1 METVALVS
9 EYFHPSVINVYLWIS
24 LFSLSQSQSHLAQP
38 SWVMKHASCLHGN
51 ATPTLTIYY
60 PEALSP
66 PSPGIYYKT
75 IGKLSSRGH
84 LLPLPLPPSSHI
96 KSHAMGY
103 NQLLSFSN
111 YSLLTDINQATTPA
125 LLSSAISSSSIPS
138 WSRRTCVMHLIE
150 TDPILNFVN
159 KTWSVCW
166 PRAGGGPLTR
176 FSDPEKLTAGPT
188 SETS

>member
-1 METVALVS
+1 MDFLV
-9 EYFHPSVINVYLWIS
+9 FPLPV
-24 LFSLSQSQSHLAQP
+24 SHLPQP

-51 ATPTLTIYY
+51 GTPTLTIYY
-60 PEALSP
+60 PEAPSP
-66 PSPGIYYKT
+66 PPGIYYKT

-84 LLPLPLPPSSHI
+84 LLPLPLPCSSHS
-96 KSHAMGY
+96 KSHAMEY
-103 NQLLSFSN
+103 NQLLSFSKF
-111 YSLLTDINQATTPA
+111 SFLTDIHQATTPA
-125 LLSSAISSSSIPS
+125 FLRSAISSSSIPS

-150 TDPILNFVN
+150 TDPILDVLN

-188 SETS
+188 SETSCPRPGWAIF